1 MLLLTKEFV
10 NNSSQKYCVNL
21 KDVKAAG
28 INKQV
33 SIHNLRHS
41 FATEILEHG
50 TDLRYIQSLLGHK
63 SKKTT
68 EIYTHI
74 SNAQLSKMKSP
85 LDLIFSKDLINLGKK
100 DAKLI
105 N

>member
-1 MLLLTKEFV
+1 
-10 NNSSQKYCVNL
+10 
-21 KDVKAAG
+21 
-28 INKQV
+28 
-33 SIHNLRHS
+33 
-41 FATEILEHG
+41 
-50 TDLRYIQSLLGHK
+50 LGHK

-85 LDLIFSKDLINLGKK
+85 LDLIFSKDLINIGKK